1 MPLHRR
7 TRAAGSRRAAWM
19 DEGGQDKTG
28 VWYIGRG
35 GPYRTNA
42 PARPAAY
49 AHTEIAH
56 AYRPTRHASPR
67 PRARPHSAARGPLR
81 PGSAEPGRAVEL
93 PLRLGLIAP
102 GARRGLGGCGR
113 APA

>member
-7 TRAAGSRRAAWM
+7 TRAADSRREAWM

-35 GPYRTNA
+35 GHYRANA

-49 AHTEIAH
+49 AHKEIAH
-56 AYRPTRHASPR
+56 AYRPTRHASR
-67 PRARPHSAARGPLR
+67 RSRARPHSAARGPLR
-81 PGSAEPGRAVEL
+81 PGSAEPGRPAEL
-93 PLRLGLIAP
+93 QI
-102 GARRGLGGCGR
+102 GR
-113 APA
+113 AHV